1 MDSTIL
7 MVTRPIVP
15 PWNEGSKNTAWQIA
29 KRATRHRFRLMT
41 AATVT
46 PPVASP
52 LVSWT
57 QVYSQAKFTFHQ
69 KMRLFWWLLRGNKEA
84 EIYHFIFV
92 PTKITSLFL
101 SGLVTRRHKRT
112 IQTVPSLYTENLSP
126 KEAQALFF
134 AERVV
139 VISEHTAQKL
149 RALGVKQVVRISAGV
164 DIERFFPNPNRDG
177 LRKQFGLPLGSPI
190 AIFSGELS
198 RLGSI
203 ELLLDIIPTLVAA
216 NSNLHIVFA
225 SPIRLPLDVQRRK
238 LARDTIEQ
246 LGLEANVHFIGEVD
260 DFPALLNACDI
271 YLFPVSHMTGKIDT
285 PLTLLEAMASGL
297 PVIVTNIS
305 PLNEVVNRE
314 VGFAIPP
321 GNTDAFAQAI
331 LQLCDSPSRRQQ
343 MGQAAITLVQKHYS
357 VQKMVE
363 AYEAL
368 YDELS

>member
-41 AATVT
+41 AHTVT
-46 PPVASP
+46 PPAASP
-52 LVSWT
+52 LVSWA

-69 KMRLFWWLLRGNKEA
+69 KIRLFWWLLRGDKEA
-84 EIYHFIFV
+84 EIYHFLFV
-92 PTKITSLFL
+92 PTKITSLLL
-101 SGLVTRRHKRT
+101 SKIVNRHKRT
-112 IQTVPSLYTENLSP
+112 IQTVPSLYTDNLSP

-149 RALGVKQVVRISAGV
+149 RGLGVKQVVRISAGV
-164 DIERFFPNPNRDG
+164 DIDSFFPYPNRDG
-177 LRKQFGLPLGSPI
+177 LRKQFGLPANKPI

-203 ELLLDIIPTLVAA
+203 ELLLDIIPTLVAT
-216 NSNLHIVFA
+216 NSDLHIVLA

-238 LARDTIEQ
+238 QAQQTIQQ

-260 DFPALLNACDI
+260 DFPALLNACDM
-271 YLFPVSHMTGKIDT
+271 YLFPVSRMTGKIDT
-285 PLTLLEAMASGL
+285 PLTLLEAMACGL

-314 VGFAIPP
+314 VGFAIPS
-321 GNTDAFAQAI
+321 GSSDAFGQAI
-331 LQLCDSPSRRQQ
+331 LQLAEEPNRRQQ
-343 MGQAAITLVQKHYS
+343 LGQSATTLVQKHYS